1 MKFFALWCAMFW
13 KNLTVRCQWF
23 LYKLK
28 VIAYRGH
35 CLLFRHLHYRVV
47 FAFSHVSRFLGLTS
61 RDLKL
66 RAIVAQSNRHSLLND
81 NKKFD
86 YIWLTQRRQLLV
98 QAVTY
103 GQNQQALQELADCSA
118 QLNAIVEPLQ
128 RAGQPVILAPLH
140 MVSDILSTMVGASA
154 FPGKATVITSR
165 SADAHSAAERQLGG
179 LDITYCSIHEG
190 NKNIA
195 GNLMASVMDAAD
207 NQRNIILFPDI
218 TPDFT
223 QFASKDKAEKLSCQL
238 FDRAAS
244 LHSGIIRLAR
254 IMSAKVVFYHLY
266 YDKDLKIYI
275 HEPVSAKK
283 LKDEMPR
290 IIEQS
295 IRDHST
301 DWMLWHSH
309 SLFFI
314 ND

>member
-1 MKFFALWCAMFW
+1 MKFVALWCALFW

-23 LYKLK
+23 LYKLRLTG
-28 VIAYRGH
+28 YRAH
-35 CLLFRHLHYRVV
+35 CLLFRHMHYRVI
-47 FAFSHVSRFLGLTS
+47 FALSHVRRFLGLTG
-61 RDLKL
+61 RDVKL
-66 RAIVAQSNRHSLLND
+66 RAAVAQSNRQCLMND

-86 YIWLTQRRQLLV
+86 YIWLTQRRQLLI

-103 GQNQQALQELADCSA
+103 GQNRRALRELADCSA
-118 QLNAIVEPLQ
+118 RLNAVVEPLQ

-140 MVSDILSTMVGASA
+140 MVSDVLSTMVGAAA

-179 LDITYCSIHEG
+179 VDLTYCSIHED

-195 GNLMASVMDAAD
+195 GNLMTSVMEAAD

-223 QFASKDKAEKLSCQL
+223 QFASKDKAEKLSCRI
-238 FDRAAS
+238 FGRPAS

-254 IMSAKVVFYHLY
+254 MMSAKVIFYHLY
-266 YDKDLKIYI
+266 YDKGLNIVI
-275 HEPVSAKK
+275 HDPVSAKE
-283 LKDEMPR
+283 LKEKMPR

-295 IRDHST
+295 IREHST

-314 ND
+314 NE